1 MKATER
7 FTIRAYCDKC
17 GKMLMESNP
26 TSKKQLK
33 QYWDEA
39 VMQAP
44 LCIFC
49 KDCFPDAKINFNLT
63 FKIYDKLKNL
73 EHPVDYYF
81 KSKLSDKDYDAFR
94 NRSVA
99 EDAINSNPDLTRKE
113 KFELTLGMRRNYNKS
128 LQ

>member
-1 MKATER
+1 MKATDR
-7 FTIRAYCDKC
+7 FVIRAYCDKC

-26 TSKKQLK
+26 TSKKLLK
-33 QYWDEA
+33 QYWDDA

-49 KDCFPDAKINFNLT
+49 KDCYPDLKINFNLT

-81 KSKLSDKDYDAFR
+81 KSKLKPEDFDAFKK
-94 NRSVA
+94 RSVA
-99 EDAINSNPDLTRKE
+99 EDAINSNGELTQSE
-113 KFELTLGMRRNYNKS
+113 KFALTLGMRQKYNKVTK
-128 LQ
+128 